1 MAKVILDV
9 PSEKMSLFVKAML
22 SLGLQEHNISTTTAE
37 EPNFTDKIK
46 GRFKN
51 FTRKYLGWEM
61 NRTELEFE

>member
-1 MAKVILDV
+1 MARVILDV

-22 SLGLQEHNISTTTAE
+22 SLGLQEHNISTTDE
-37 EPNFTDKIK
+37 ESNFTDKIK